1 MVKEVYKYIDE
12 HRILHPDGREFL
24 DRPENSIWQELKVRI
39 DAGDPDVVIEAWPHG
54 DGPDPNSTGRVFTG
68 PSIWT
73 QLRTY
78 RNKLL
83 AECDWVVAASDV
95 TMSDSK
101 KAEWVTY
108 RQKLR
113 DIPTTVVDNKPHDIV
128 WPTKP
133 E

>member
-12 HRILHPDGREFL
+12 HRILHPDGREFN

-39 DAGDPDVVIEAWPHG
+39 DAGDPDVVIEAWPF
-54 DGPDPNSTGRVFTG
+54 DGPDPSALG
-68 PSIWT
+68 PMGVSSIWT

-78 RNKLL
+78 RNNLL
-83 AECDWVVAASDV
+83 TECDWVVTASDV
-95 TMSDSK
+95 TISDSK

-113 DIPTTVVDNKPHDIV
+113 DIPTTIVDNKPQDVV